1 MPSYAAG
8 LRLLFL
14 RHPEEAANGS
24 GPKWPARWQ
33 APRPSKGDAAK
44 SAIADSGNYGPKSE
58 YRFRLAVHPSRLAS
72 LAPQD

>member
-24 GPKWPARWQ
+24 GPKWPAR
-33 APRPSKGDAAK
+33 
-44 SAIADSGNYGPKSE
+44 
-58 YRFRLAVHPSRLAS
+58 
-72 LAPQD
+72 